1 MTLVADEVVREPRP
15 KGRIRRRDAA
25 EASRR
30 VDLGCGEVCDS
41 GEIRPRSSALQSLLV
56 GLLMLVRHEV
66 LSLAQP

>member
-15 KGRIRRRDAA
+15 QGRIRRRDAA
-25 EASRR
+25 EVSQLA
-30 VDLGCGEVCDS
+30 DLGCGGVRDS
-41 GEIRPRSSALQSLLV
+41 REIGLRSSALQSLLV